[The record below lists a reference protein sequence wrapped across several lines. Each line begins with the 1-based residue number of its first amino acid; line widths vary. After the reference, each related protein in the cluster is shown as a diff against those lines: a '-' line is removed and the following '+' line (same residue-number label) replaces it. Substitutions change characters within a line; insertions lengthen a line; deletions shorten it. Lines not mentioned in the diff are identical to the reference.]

1 MRLAAVLMCSEK
13 LLVGLKTSQIQDM
26 MCYRGIMVKQN
37 NSNLWSLR
45 CNRKIRNTHLQQK
58 AVQKQ
63 RVCALTECV
72 MLPSTYETKYT
83 MPGEIYWGEG
93 GVDIQRLLL
102 SEDGG
107 ERAETMKALAL

>member
-45 CNRKIRNTHLQQK
+45 CNRKIRNTHTAKWKRGQETKL
-58 AVQKQ
+58 AVSKKQ
-63 RVCALTECV
+63 RF
-72 MLPSTYETKYT
+72 PSE
-83 MPGEIYWGEG
+83 MVI
-93 GVDIQRLLL
+93 
-102 SEDGG
+102 
-107 ERAETMKALAL
+107 